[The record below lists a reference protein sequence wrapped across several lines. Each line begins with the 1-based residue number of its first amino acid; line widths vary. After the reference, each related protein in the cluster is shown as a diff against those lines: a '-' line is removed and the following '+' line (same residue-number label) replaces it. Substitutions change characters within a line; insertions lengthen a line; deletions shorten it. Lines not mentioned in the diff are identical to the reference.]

1 MVALRH
7 AVVQVHGG
15 GVGLV
20 LLNDGLHEGLS
31 ANVRYLGVLLLE
43 LADLLAPHWVARL
56 HAWRLTGEYVLNG
69 QDLVEQLE
77 LLLRH
82 FLVLLD
88 DCHAVELWKESG
100 R

>member
-31 ANVRYLGVLLLE
+31 ANVRYLRVLLLE
-43 LADLLAPHWVARL
+43 LADLLASDWVARL
-56 HAWRLTGEYVLNG
+56 HARRLAREYVLNG
-69 QDLVEQLE
+69 QDLVEELE
-77 LLLRH
+77 LLLSH
-82 FLVLLD
+82 FLVLFD
-88 DCHAVELWKESG
+88 DCYAVELYK
-100 R
+100 RVFD